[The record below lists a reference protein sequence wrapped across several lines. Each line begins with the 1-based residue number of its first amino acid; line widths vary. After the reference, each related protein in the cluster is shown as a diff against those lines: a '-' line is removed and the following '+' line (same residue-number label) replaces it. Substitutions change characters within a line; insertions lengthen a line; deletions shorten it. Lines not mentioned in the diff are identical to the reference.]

1 MDVTGEPFNT
11 SSKRLS
17 NIFSLLNPPNHDEH
31 YPSFFVSPSPP
42 RSPHRRN
49 SGSSGVNGRGGI
61 SSGGGSPRRVLPST
75 TEGKGASNLPLVT
88 STSTTTTDPAALT
101 TVETVPSPGS
111 VVSITSHA
119 SASTTSIDSPSDQSD
134 GGKSRSSSS
143 CSSGLGSVWGMEDV
157 IEDIRPKG
165 TARYSNGEDDDDEEE
180 EEESGLDDC
189 GASVS
194 TAGSTDDGCLDAFLV
209 DTDSGSDTGEGMS
222 DVSSISSHGLS
233 HGSEVSQSML
243 RNVAVNT
250 AFNKGFAQR
259 RSVHDPLYHINP
271 IIIPSPAQ
279 PSSPMQTTPSSP
291 NGGGAGS
298 NSTTNSVGQ
307 PSSIAINAS
316 VAMESTDMPRDDG
329 ESSGGIVL
337 VGLGEK
343 AMQDLRG
350 SFKGREEQKSPPK
363 RVW

>member
-1 MDVTGEPFNT
+1 MLT
-11 SSKRLS
+11 
-17 NIFSLLNPPNHDEH
+17 
-31 YPSFFVSPSPP
+31 
-42 RSPHRRN
+42 
-49 SGSSGVNGRGGI
+49 
-61 SSGGGSPRRVLPST
+61 ST
-75 TEGKGASNLPLVT
+75 TEGKGALNLPLVT
-88 STSTTTTDPAALT
+88 STSTTTTAVDLTVLT
-101 TVETVPSPGS
+101 TAETVPSPGS
-111 VVSITSHA
+111 VVSITSHT
-119 SASTTSIDSPSDQSD
+119 SASTTSIDSRSDQSD

-157 IEDIRPKG
+157 IEDTRPKG
-165 TARYSNGEDDDDEEE
+165 KTRYSNGDDEEE

-279 PSSPMQTTPSSP
+279 PSSPMQSTPSSP
-291 NGGGAGS
+291 NRGGTGS
-298 NSTTNSVGQ
+298 NSTTNSAGQ

-316 VAMESTDMPRDDG
+316 VAMESTDMPSHMNNHRDDG
-329 ESSGGIVL
+329 ESGSGIVL
-337 VGLGEK
+337 VGLGEET
-343 AMQDLRG
+343 MQDLRG
-350 SFKGREEQKSPPK
+350 SFKGREEQNSPPK